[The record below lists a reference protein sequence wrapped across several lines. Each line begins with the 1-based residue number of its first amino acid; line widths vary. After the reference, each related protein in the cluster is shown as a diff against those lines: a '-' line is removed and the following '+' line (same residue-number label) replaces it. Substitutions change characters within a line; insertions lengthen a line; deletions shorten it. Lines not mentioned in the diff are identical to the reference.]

1 MEIFEIMTYIVIG
14 TFIIALGIFG
24 IKILLKIGKA
34 SLSIVF
40 NMILGFIFL
49 FIVNL
54 FPLVKIPINLLTV
67 LVAGFGGI
75 LGVGI
80 LVITKSLGLY

>member
-24 IKILLKIGKA
+24 IKMLLKLGKA